1 MDFTIEKNSKPIAAE
16 LVIPFEG
23 HKIILTTKV
32 GELATLVILNP
43 EGKPVD
49 TFSYVPDECILNVL
63 TDAQEHIFDYTATIE
78 DLHEELWS
86 SDDKYGEDIR
96 IKSLIG
102 MKKDPASPYYMKP
115 SLGTWS
121 DINDDGIVDG
131 YVNIYINHRWHTSYT
146 VERINAMATPVEGM
160 PDYYAIKGARGQTI
174 HLKVR

>member
-1 MDFTIEKNSKPIAAE
+1 MDFTIENNSKPIAAE

-49 TFSYVPDECILNVL
+49 TFSYVPDENIINVL
-63 TDAQEHIFDYTATIE
+63 SDAQEHIYDYTVSIE
-78 DLHEELWS
+78 DLYEELCEC
-86 SDDKYGEDIR
+86 DDKYGEEIR
-96 IKSLIG
+96 KKSLIK
-102 MKKDPASPYYMKP
+102 MKQDPASPYYMKP

-146 VERINAMATPVEGM
+146 VEKANAMVKPVEGM
-160 PDYYAIKGARGQTI
+160 PDYYAIKGACGQTI
-174 HLKVR
+174 HVKVR